1 MVLRL
6 LHHITHQHESH
17 SKTRHFR
24 RRPGNPLD
32 WHPMGLAAV
41 LCEDD
46 DGHTQPHGSNEKV
59 NPSFLQPGDNGEL
72 FNQHLAQSLMDCWAV
87 CGIC

>member
-1 MVLRL
+1 
-6 LHHITHQHESH
+6 
-17 SKTRHFR
+17 
-24 RRPGNPLD
+24 
-32 WHPMGLAAV
+32 MGLAAV